1 MSKKLILFVCTENRF
16 RSPLAEY
23 YFLSQLIMDSR
34 MAEISVTSAGTRA
47 VPGRGAIDLL
57 LNDPQLNAGGHF
69 TRHKAK
75 LIDSALVDQ
84 ASLII
89 TMEVN
94 QKEALRV
101 EYPAYR
107 FKIKTL
113 SQLADGIEYDI
124 NDLNNELEFDR
135 TIMAELKMLVRRAYP
150 GILRAVNPR
159 HVADS

>member
-23 YFLSQLIMDSR
+23 YFLSQLVMDSR

-57 LNDPQLNAGGHF
+57 LNDPQLNASGHF
-69 TRHKAK
+69 SRHKAR
-75 LIDSALVDQ
+75 LLDDALVAQ
-84 ASLII
+84 AALII

-135 TIMAELKMLVRRAYP
+135 SIMAELKTLVRRAYP
-150 GILRAVNPR
+150 GILRAVSPR
-159 HVADS
+159 SAAGG

>member
-1 MSKKLILFVCTENRF
+1 MSKQLVVFVCTENRF

-23 YFLSQLIMDSR
+23 YFLNQLASEGR
-34 MAEISVTSAGTRA
+34 MAQISVTSAGTLA
-47 VPGRGAIDLL
+47 IPGRQAIDLL
-57 LNDPQLNAGGHF
+57 LQDPQLNASGHF

-75 LIDSALVDQ
+75 PIDANL
-84 ASLII
+84 ATKAALII
-89 TMEVN
+89 TMETN

-135 TIMAELKMLVRRAYP
+135 TIMAELKNLISRATP
-150 GILRAVNPR
+150 NILRELKI
-159 HVADS
+159 

>member
-23 YFLSQLIMDSR
+23 YFLSQLVMDSR

-57 LNDPQLNAGGHF
+57 LNDPQLNASGHF
-69 TRHKAK
+69 SRHKAK
-75 LIDSALVDQ
+75 LIDSALVAQ

-135 TIMAELKMLVRRAYP
+135 TIMAELKTLVRRAYP
-150 GILRAVNPR
+150 SILRAVNPR
-159 HVADS
+159 HAADG